1 MEFSMDGGIYFDDDG
16 DLIEMTDDLYDREAL
31 LQRDLADFPKLLAG
45 DQMDTAE
52 PRRWSLIAREA
63 SVPDKQGGNERW
75 SADHLFVD
83 QDAIPTIVEVKRSE
97 DTRRRRE
104 GAGHLLDYVSH
115 ATLYW
120 EADNLRK
127 TFEETCEAK
136 DVLPEQELAELL
148 EDDEEAIDDFWKRTE
163 ANLRSGKV
171 RLLFVADDIPSELK
185 RIVEFLNEQMSTAEV
200 LAVEVTPYTSGDK
213 TAYVPRLYGQT
224 EEARQSKEATTR
236 PTHDEDDFLEDVATK
251 ERENKLEA
259 GEAAALRDLYQF
271 IQTEADDYD
280 FGGTANV
287 SVTARW
293 SELGGSEGMFTLNSK
308 GEVVFWQ
315 PANIHDPEKSD
326 WSYDAL
332 VTWYEDLARISHPM
346 AAVERFTDDNKRLPI
361 GALVEQED
369 RDQFKN
375 ACLSFADACRSQ

>member
-1 MEFSMDGGIYFDDDG
+1 
-16 DLIEMTDDLYDREAL
+16 MTEDLYDREVL

-52 PRRWSLIAREA
+52 PRRWALVAREA

-104 GAGHLLDYVSH
+104 VAGQMLDYVSH

-120 EADNLRK
+120 EADDLRK
-127 TFEETCEAK
+127 TFEETCEAEE
-136 DVLPEQELAELL
+136 VLPEQELAELL
-148 EDDEEAIDDFWKRTE
+148 GDDEEAIDDFWDRIE
-163 ANLRSGKV
+163 ANLRSGNV

-200 LAVEVTPYTSGDK
+200 LAVEVTQYTSGEK

-224 EEARQSKEATTR
+224 EEARQSKQATTR
-236 PTHDEDDFLEDVATK
+236 PDHDEDDFLDDVATK
-251 ERENKLEA
+251 ESEGKLTA
-259 GEAAALRDLYQF
+259 SKATALRDLYEF
-271 IQTEADDYD
+271 IRGEADDHD

-293 SELGGSEGMFTLNSK
+293 SVLGGSAGMFTLNSTGK
-308 GEVVFWQ
+308 VVFWQ
-315 PANIHDPEKSD
+315 PANIHDPDESD
-326 WSYDAL
+326 WSHETLIA
-332 VTWYEDLARISHPM
+332 WYEDLATISHPK
-346 AAVERFTDDNKRLPI
+346 ADVDRFTSDKKRLPI
-361 GALVEQED
+361 DALVEKED
-369 RDQFKN
+369 RERFKN
-375 ACLSFADACRSQ
+375 ACLDFVDACSQQ

>member
-1 MEFSMDGGIYFDDDG
+1 MDSGIYFDNDG
-16 DLIEMTDDLYDREAL
+16 DLIEMTENLYDREAL

-52 PRRWSLIAREA
+52 PRQWSLIAREA

-97 DTRRRRE
+97 DTRGRRE
-104 GAGHLLDYVSH
+104 VAGQMLDYVSH

-120 EADNLRK
+120 ETDDLRE
-127 TFEETCEAK
+127 TFEETCEAEGT
-136 DVLPEQELAELL
+136 LPEQELAELL
-148 EDDEEAIDDFWKRTE
+148 EDDEQAVDDFWERIE

-200 LAVEVTPYTSGDK
+200 LAVEVTPYTSGDQ

-224 EEARQSKEATTR
+224 EEARQSKQATTR
-236 PTHDEDDFLEDVATK
+236 PDHDEDDFLEDVAVK
-251 ERENKLEA
+251 ESEGELTDNEA
-259 GEAAALRDLYQF
+259 TALRDLYDF
-271 IQTEADDYD
+271 IREEADDYD

-287 SVTARW
+287 SVTSRW
-293 SELGGSEGMFTLNSK
+293 AALGGSEGMFTLNSK
-308 GEVVFWQ
+308 GKVVFWQ
-315 PANIHDPEKSD
+315 PANIRRREQNEWSHDV
-326 WSYDAL
+326 L
-332 VTWYEDLARISHPM
+332 VAWYEDLAKVSHPM
-346 AAVERFTDDNKRLPI
+346 ADVDRFTDGDTNIPVE
-361 GALVEQED
+361 ALVEQES
-369 RDQFKN
+369 RDQFKS
-375 ACLSFADACRSQ
+375 ACLTFAEACSSQ

>member
-1 MEFSMDGGIYFDDDG
+1 MGNSMDGGIYFDDDG
-16 DLIEMTDDLYDREAL
+16 ELIEMTDDLYDREAL

-104 GAGHLLDYVSH
+104 VAGQMLDYVSH

-120 EADNLRK
+120 EADDLRK

-148 EDDEEAIDDFWKRTE
+148 GDDEEAVDDFWERTE

-224 EEARQSKEATTR
+224 EEARQSKQATTR
-236 PTHDEDDFLEDVATK
+236 PDHNEDDFLEDVAIK
-251 ERENKLEA
+251 ERENKLESS
-259 GEAAALRDLYQF
+259 EAMALRDLYEF
-271 IQTEADDYD
+271 IQKEADDHD

-293 SELGGSEGMFTLNSK
+293 SVLGGSEGMFTLNSK

-315 PANIHDPEKSD
+315 PANIHDSEESD
-326 WSYDAL
+326 WSHDTLTA
-332 VTWYEDLARISHPM
+332 WYEDLARMSHPL
-346 AAVERFTDDNKRLPI
+346 ADIEQFTDGKKRLPI
-361 GALVEQED
+361 EAFVDQED
-369 RDQFKN
+369 RDQFKD
-375 ACLSFADACRSQ
+375 ACLCFADACSS